1 MTFLKIL
8 KALKEYER
16 LEELEE
22 CPTEGPVEKYI
33 EANINK

>member
-1 MTFLKIL
+1 MFLKIL
-8 KALKEYER
+8 KALEEYER

-22 CPTEGPVEKYI
+22 CPTEDLSVEKYI